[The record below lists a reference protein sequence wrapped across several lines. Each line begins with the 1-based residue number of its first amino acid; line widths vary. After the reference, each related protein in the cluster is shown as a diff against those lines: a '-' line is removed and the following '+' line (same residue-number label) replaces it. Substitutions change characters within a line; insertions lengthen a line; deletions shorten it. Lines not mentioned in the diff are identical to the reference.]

1 MRKTEQFVRLKNVK
15 NLKTFLVCKV
25 FCVYLQPEQSNVM
38 SQRERIIEQTAKMF
52 AELGIKSIRMDDI
65 AHALGMSK
73 RTLYEMFHD
82 KEELI
87 YLCMKHL
94 FDEQIRMIAEVTSSC
109 DDKLEALFNGF
120 RLMLEGGERNHRMMT
135 NLQKFYPDVHDRIR
149 TEHIRGGVSRLREV
163 ILSYV
168 DLGLINPNINVDLS
182 ITIFYY
188 TATLVFCKRN
198 NIVLPDGVT
207 EKEAFM
213 YTIVNFFRGMATE
226 EGVRQID
233 KLVVDKKLYDF

>member
-1 MRKTEQFVRLKNVK
+1 
-15 NLKTFLVCKV
+15 
-25 FCVYLQPEQSNVM
+25 M
-38 SQRERIIEQTAKMF
+38 SQRERIIERTAKMF

-65 AHALGMSK
+65 AHTLGISK
-73 RTLYEMFHD
+73 RTLYEMFAD

-94 FDEQIRMIAEVTSSC
+94 LDEQIRLVAEATASC

-120 RLMLEGGERNHRMMT
+120 KLMLEGGERHHRLMT
-135 NLQKFYPDVHDRIR
+135 NLQKFYPAIHDRLHC
-149 TEHIRGGVSRLREV
+149 EHVRGGVNRLREV
-163 ILSYV
+163 ILSYI
-168 DLGLINPNINVDLS
+168 DLGLISNNINVDLS
-182 ITIFYY
+182 VTIFYY
-188 TATLVFCKRN
+188 TATVVFGQRN

-207 EKEAFM
+207 EKSAFM

-233 KLVVDKKLYDF
+233 KLVEEKKLYDF

>member
-1 MRKTEQFVRLKNVK
+1 
-15 NLKTFLVCKV
+15 
-25 FCVYLQPEQSNVM
+25 M

-65 AHALGMSK
+65 AHTLGISK
-73 RTLYEMFHD
+73 RTLYEMFAD

-94 FDEQIRMIAEVTSSC
+94 FDEQIRMIADATSECS
-109 DDKLEALFNGF
+109 DKIEALFNGF
-120 RLMLEGGERNHRMMT
+120 KLVLESGERNHRMMT

-163 ILSYV
+163 ILNYV
-168 DLGLINPNINVDLS
+168 DLGLINPNVNVDLS

-188 TATLVFCKRN
+188 TATVVFGQRN
-198 NIVLPDGVT
+198 NIILPDGVT

-233 KLVVDKKLYDF
+233 KLIEEKNLYEF